1 MEKDHFTLL
10 RRRRTVRNDVLFKCT
25 GSLPPHTSHH
35 NRGVQCRRHLH
46 DHQQRPSPNF
56 AYPTPSPHIIYIKM
70 KLFLSLFALVASA
83 NAFAPATTG
92 VISRSVALNVVTG
105 AGGSPAAS
113 KEEDLEL
120 TTQIILD
127 YVNTQND
134 EAGIDDSDDE

>member
-1 MEKDHFTLL
+1 
-10 RRRRTVRNDVLFKCT
+10 
-25 GSLPPHTSHH
+25 
-35 NRGVQCRRHLH
+35 
-46 DHQQRPSPNF
+46 
-56 AYPTPSPHIIYIKM
+56 M